1 MILFRIVGFEDGD
14 IRLWSWDKGKGE
26 ARKRGNREDRAA
38 AKSAEEKYCRKKI
51 TLPAIIAHRHPP
63 SNRYSPPSASPSV
76 PNTSPSEN

>member
-38 AKSAEEKYCRKKI
+38 AKSAEENIAGKKS
-51 TLPAIIAHRHPP
+51 RCPP
-63 SNRYSPPSASPSV
+63 
-76 PNTSPSEN
+76 